1 MVLSASAPNRRGP
14 NERLRAQ
21 RLRRAWSLE
30 DVARKL
36 VELAIA
42 LGERPPGVN
51 ATMVGRWERGEHTPR
66 PPYPRLRLL
75 FDAAPEALGLSDPE
89 TAVVEDLHL
98 AGGRRAERPLRLS
111 EETVR
116 NLEAMTTAYGA
127 CTTPS
132 APRI

>member
-1 MVLSASAPNRRGP
+1 MVLSASAPNRRRP

-36 VELAIA
+36 VELAVA

-66 PPYPRLRLL
+66 PPYPRLLCLL
-75 FDAAPEALGLSDPE
+75 FDASPEALGLSGPE
-89 TAVVEDLHL
+89 MVVVEELHL
-98 AGGRRAERPLRLS
+98 ATGGE
-111 EETVR
+111 
-116 NLEAMTTAYGA
+116 
-127 CTTPS
+127 PS
-132 APRI
+132 DPCG